1 MFGRSHYGWVECVVI
16 DIETSI
22 IFLLHKFH
30 LNFQFC
36 SKREKSNFKVNLY
49 ACDTRCVW
57 VCSSCRECASNQHL
71 TKINWKLQIFNRFPK
86 LTSSKF
92 FFSNGIR
99 CASFPSIIHLSMA
112 RSIYYVD
119 LYFFSNSQRCLW
131 ISCGNYFYIFFNK
144 CPLNVWF
151 TLIWVLFLFG
161 NNRTCIY
168 MVTINAKHH

>member
-1 MFGRSHYGWVECVVI
+1 MFGRSHYGWVECDVI

-36 SKREKSNFKVNLY
+36 SKREKSNFEVNLY

-92 FFSNGIR
+92 FF
-99 CASFPSIIHLSMA
+99 LMA
-112 RSIYYVD
+112 FVVHRFLPLFISVWLALFIMLIYIFI
-119 LYFFSNSQRCLW
+119 FFVSLQLWVITALCLW
-131 ISCGNYFYIFFNK
+131 KLFFFLLWK
-144 CPLNVWF
+144 ILTNVF
-151 TLIWVLFLFG
+151 LMCDSHSWVLFW
-161 NNRTCIY
+161 
-168 MVTINAKHH
+168 

>member
-1 MFGRSHYGWVECVVI
+1 MSRLCCNWYWNIYHFFTPQISFEF
-16 DIETSI
+16 SI
-22 IFLLHKFH
+22 LFEA
-30 LNFQFC
+30 
-36 SKREKSNFKVNLY
+36 RKSNFKVNLY

-119 LYFFSNSQRCLW
+119 LYIYFFRFSSTVSHHSVVFVE
-131 ISCGNYFYIFFNK
+131 IIFFFCFEK
-144 CPLNVWF
+144 F
-151 TLIWVLFLFG
+151 
-161 NNRTCIY
+161 
-168 MVTINAKHH
+168 

>member
-1 MFGRSHYGWVECVVI
+1 MVRVCCNWYWNIYHFFYS
-16 DIETSI
+16 T
-22 IFLLHKFH
+22 
-30 LNFQFC
+30 NFQFY
-36 SKREKSNFKVNLY
+36 SKREKLNFKVNLC

-119 LYFFSNSQRCLW
+119 LYIYFFLFSSTVGHHSVVFVE
-131 ISCGNYFYIFFNK
+131 IIFFCFEK
-144 CPLNVWF
+144 F
-151 TLIWVLFLFG
+151 
-161 NNRTCIY
+161 
-168 MVTINAKHH
+168 

>member
-1 MFGRSHYGWVECVVI
+1 MFGRSHYGWSECVVI

-22 IFLLHKFH
+22 IFFYST
-30 LNFQFC
+30 NFQFY
-36 SKREKSNFKVNLY
+36 SKREKLNFKVNLY

-119 LYFFSNSQRCLW
+119 LYIYFFLFLFNCESSQRCV
-131 ISCGNYFYIFFNK
+131 CGNYFFLLWKI
-144 CPLNVWF
+144 LTNVF
-151 TLIWVLFLFG
+151 LMCDSHSWVLFW
-161 NNRTCIY
+161 
-168 MVTINAKHH
+168 